1 MRVVAL
7 FRVSTEKQANEGAS
21 LDAQQRAYREL
32 ATRSGWSTV
41 AEYRGCESAT
51 QAASDRRVLQQLL
64 ACLRDSAPDAV
75 YVHEQ
80 SRLTRGD
87 ELEVALLMRE
97 LRERGVKII
106 VGGVVRDPSSIDEGF
121 MIGIQSLVDR
131 TESLRIK
138 ERMGRGK
145 REKARQGKKTGGPA
159 PFGYENP
166 PPGAPGRGTLRV
178 VESEACVVR
187 RVFDMAASGHGERAV
202 ARALDEMGVQA
213 PRGGRWSKSTVRRL
227 LRCPAYIGVSAA
239 RVWVAEKGTRNFRFS
254 LDNPDAIVVE
264 NAHPAII
271 SRETWDAVH
280 GRPHLPRSAAPRL
293 LTGLLF
299 VNGDRFG
306 GDLQRGAKVY
316 RAKRGVKGA
325 AWLGEA
331 ETDAAVWEAFASL
344 ATSPQMVERL
354 MDAARNPREQE
365 LVAQEIEHLEG
376 EIGKARRRQAR
387 LIDMRADDEIDKE
400 SFTARSEETRRSIES
415 LGAQLATQRAKVT
428 ALDGSHAARVVKAV
442 QLLLAGR
449 ARLTAAQRR
458 MVLRSIIRRVDV
470 VSERHA
476 APLSRDAQGRIVAA
490 TGQRWAIRSV
500 SLQLALPASSDA
512 TWANVGR
519 DGAITGGE
527 SGQVF
532 EKAAGRLV
540 TSDCGCGQAPNTD
553 GILRDRGLVT
563 NASCS
568 GRPARAKPCS
578 PRRCRA
584 CSRA

>member
-32 ATRSGWSTV
+32 AARGGWSTV
-41 AEYRGCESAT
+41 AEFRGCESAT

-64 ACLRDSAPDAV
+64 ACLRDEAPDAV

-97 LRERGVKII
+97 LRERRVKII

-159 PFGYENP
+159 PYGYENP

-178 VESEACVVR
+178 VEPEARVVR
-187 RVFDMAASGHGERAV
+187 RVFEMAASGAGDRAIAV
-202 ARALDEMGVQA
+202 ALNERGEPA
-213 PRGGRWSKSTVRRL
+213 PRGGRWGKSTVRRL
-227 LRCPAYIGVSAA
+227 LRCPAYLGVSAA
-239 RVWVAEKGTRNFRFS
+239 RVWVAEKGTRTFRLS
-254 LDNPDAIVVE
+254 LANPDAIVVQ
-264 NAHPAII
+264 NAHPAIV
-271 SRETWDAVH
+271 SQEAWDAAH

-299 VNGDRFG
+299 VNGQRFG
-306 GDLQRGAKVY
+306 GDQLRGAKVY
-316 RAKRGVKGA
+316 RAGRGVKGA
-325 AWLGEA
+325 AWLGED

-344 ATSPQMVERL
+344 ATSPEMVERL

-376 EIGKARRRQAR
+376 EIGKALRRQAR
-387 LIDMRADDEIDKE
+387 LIDMRADGEIDKE
-400 SFTARSEETRRSIES
+400 SFAARSEETRRSIES
-415 LGAQLATQRAKVT
+415 LGAQLAVQRSKVA

-449 ARLTAAQRR
+449 SALTTAQRR
-458 MVLRSIIRRVDV
+458 LVLRSIVRRVDV
-470 VSERHA
+470 VAERHA
-476 APLSRDAQGRIVAA
+476 APLCRDAYGRVVAA
-490 TGQRWAIRSV
+490 TGPRWAIRSV
-500 SLQLALPASSDA
+500 SLRLALPVESDA
-512 TWANVGR
+512 TRANVGR
-519 DGAITGGE
+519 DGASAVGAWSAEGDFQPR
-527 SGQVF
+527 G
-532 EKAAGRLV
+532 LV
-540 TSDCGCGQAPNTD
+540 TSAFGCGQAPNTE
-553 GILRDRGLVT
+553 GIRRDRGLVT
-563 NASCS
+563 NA
-568 GRPARAKPCS
+568 
-578 PRRCRA
+578 
-584 CSRA
+584 